1 MTSTAS
7 VARNISVNGE
17 QISSAAIAAETQNH
31 NAPPDR
37 PGDAWR
43 TAARAL
49 VIRSLLLQEANRLDL
64 KPAPQFISGDKLE
77 TDEEALIRAVLDR
90 KLEAAEVS
98 EADCKLIYQRQTDIF
113 RSPSLFQPA
122 HILFA
127 AKPEDK
133 AAREIAKKN
142 AEAFIEAIQKTPK
155 SFAAIAKENSDCPS
169 KEAGGILG
177 QIGTGDTVPEFEAV
191 LNELEAGEL
200 HPKPVETRFGI
211 HIIRMD
217 EKAEGSILPFEAV
230 QPQIRE
236 RLEQI
241 AWARAAKL
249 MTQKLVESAD
259 IEGIDLTIPNAN
271 LH

>member
-1 MTSTAS
+1 MTSPDS

-17 QISSAAIAAETQNH
+17 EISSAAIAAETQNH

-49 VIRSLLLQEANRLDL
+49 VIRALLLQEAARLGL
-64 KPAPQFISGDKLE
+64 KPEPQLISGDKLE
-77 TDEEALIRAVLDR
+77 TDEEALIRGVLDK
-90 KLEAAEVS
+90 KLEAEDVS
-98 EADCKLIYQRQTDIF
+98 EADCRLIYERQTEVF

-127 AKPEDK
+127 AKPDDK
-133 AAREIAKKN
+133 AARETAKKN
-142 AEAFIEAIQKTPK
+142 AAAFIKTIQKKPK
-155 SFAAIAKENSDCPS
+155 AFADIAKDNSDCPS
-169 KEAGGILG
+169 KEAGGVLG

-200 HPKPVETRFGI
+200 HPHPVETRFGI
-211 HIIRMD
+211 HIIRLD
-217 EKAEGSILPFEAV
+217 EKAEGSILPFDV
-230 QPQIRE
+230 VHPQIRE

-241 AWARAAKL
+241 AWARAAKE
-249 MTQKLVESAD
+249 MTQKLVENAD
-259 IEGIDLTIPNAN
+259 IKGIDLTIPKTN